1 MKKIYKLIFTVALLM
16 SAVIQLAAQVNGTAV
31 VPTVSTLASPLYYY
45 IESAANGTT
54 PVLTN
59 NNAPDDLRGYVMIC
73 PSTSGSKISWGAL
86 TDTNKDAALWAVVN
100 DGGVI
105 KLVNKAY
112 PTLFMFQSNFAS
124 TTANEVKYDP
134 RVSPN
139 QLQYKIYSTGY
150 NPVIA
155 WNAFSCDK
163 YSDQGVNTKTSWYFI
178 LPFESERTVNVSSA
192 NTLQGTAVITGTTDI
207 TKTSMGSISITANP
221 LPGYVFVNWTNQSN
235 GDIVS
240 TESPYYVGANSINL
254 IANFTQIG
262 TVGQPFVSTTSN
274 PIYYYIQSACNGS
287 NVFSSFTGDFRS
299 NVLISPTAAGR
310 IIHKR
315 INAVTTPDHAL
326 WMLENVGGTILLK
339 NKATG
344 FYMVGSRDAGTTT
357 TGNGFTPTLQGNNQY
372 TIKTADAG
380 TPNTSTT
387 NVWRANLCDRL
398 FFASDPGENSLISW
412 YFVVAPESAT
422 NYQNALIST
431 GVSDVNKSDY
441 SINTVNR
448 TITVEGVNNFE
459 VYSVTGQKQNREKA
473 LQSGVYLV
481 KIKDFTQKVIV
492 K

>member
-1 MKKIYKLIFTVALLM
+1 MKKDYKLILTAALIM
-16 SAVIQLAAQVNGTAV
+16 SAVFQLAAQVNGTAV
-31 VPTVSTLASPLYYY
+31 APTVSTLASPVYYY
-45 IESAANGTT
+45 IESAANGPT

-59 NNAPDDLRGYVMIC
+59 NSAPDDLRGYVMIC
-73 PSTSGSKISWGAL
+73 PSASGSKISWGVL
-86 TDTNKDAALWAVVN
+86 TETNKDAALWAIVD

-112 PTLFMFQSNFAS
+112 STLFMYQSNYAS

-155 WNAFSCDK
+155 WNTFLCDK
-163 YSDQGVNTKTSWYFI
+163 YSDQGANTKTSWFFI
-178 LPFESERTVNVSSA
+178 QPFASERTVNVSSA
-192 NTLQGTAVITGTTDI
+192 NTAQGTAVITGTTDI

-221 LPGYVFVNWTNQSN
+221 SPGYVFVNWTNQSN
-235 GDIVS
+235 GEIVS
-240 TESPYYVGANSINL
+240 TESPYYVRANSINL
-254 IANFTQIG
+254 IANFSQIG
-262 TVGQPFVSTTSN
+262 TVGQPFVSTTTN
-274 PIYYYIQSACNGS
+274 PIYYYIQSASNGS
-287 NVFSSFTGDFRS
+287 NVFASFTGDFRS
-299 NVLISPTAAGR
+299 NVLISPTAAGKL
-310 IIHKR
+310 IHKR
-315 INAVTTPDHAL
+315 INAATTPDHAL
-326 WMLENVGGTILLK
+326 WMLEDLAGTILFK

-372 TIKTADAG
+372 TLKTADAG
-380 TPNTSTT
+380 NPNTSTT

-398 FFASDPGENSLISW
+398 YFATDPGVNSLISW
-412 YFVVAPESAT
+412 YFVVAPESES
-422 NYQNALIST
+422 NYQIALIMS

-441 SINTVNR
+441 NISTVNR

-459 VYSVTGQKQNREKA
+459 VYSVTGQKQNRERA
-473 LQSGVYLV
+473 LKSGVYVV
-481 KIKDFTQKVIV
+481 KIQDYSQKVIV